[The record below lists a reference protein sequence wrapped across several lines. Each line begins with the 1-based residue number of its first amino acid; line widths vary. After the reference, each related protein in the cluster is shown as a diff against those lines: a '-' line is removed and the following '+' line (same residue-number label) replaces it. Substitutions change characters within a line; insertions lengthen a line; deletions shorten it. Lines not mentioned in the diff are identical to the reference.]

1 LTHYRSWSGRSFAW
15 RIQSPAVDLLS
26 DAFRAIRLVGALY
39 FDVSATAPWIAETP
53 AAATLRARTMR
64 EFEHVIS
71 IHIVLAGAAW
81 AQLADQSQPAIGIAA
96 GDTVIFGHGDAHFMS
111 SEPDA
116 RPLSKSTP
124 GSPRV
129 DEALPF
135 ALSEARSGDVRA
147 RFVSAYFGCNARPYN
162 PMLSALPRL
171 LHVRGSSCSNAV
183 TTELISAALA
193 ESRQPRAGGKTILS
207 RIGELMFLRAIRQY
221 VESSPGRSTG
231 WLAAL
236 RDHNVSAALNAV
248 HVNPAEPWT
257 LSALAREAGLSRSM
271 FAKRFRRVTG
281 MSAMQYLGNWR
292 LQLATSMLEQ
302 EGASV
307 TRIASYVG
315 YESDAAFNRAFK
327 KRLGVPPGTWRR
339 LKLGA

>member
-1 LTHYRSWSGRSFAW
+1 
-15 RIQSPAVDLLS
+15 
-26 DAFRAIRLVGALY
+26 
-39 FDVSATAPWIAETP
+39 
-53 AAATLRARTMR
+53 MR

-71 IHIVLAGAAW
+71 IHIMLEGGAW
-81 AQLADQSQPAIGIAA
+81 AQLSDQSQPAIGIAA
-96 GDTVIFGHGDAHFMS
+96 GDAVIFAQGDAHFMS
-111 SEPDA
+111 SAPDE
-116 RPLSKSTP
+116 RPLSKSTA
-124 GSPRV
+124 GNRRV
-129 DEALPF
+129 DKALPF
-135 ALSEARSGDVRA
+135 VLSEARSGEARG
-147 RFVSAYFGCNARPYN
+147 RFVSGYLGCHARPYN
-162 PMLSALPRL
+162 PILSALPRV
-171 LHVRGSSCSNAV
+171 LHVRDSNGSNAF
-183 TTELISAALA
+183 TTELIKAALA
-193 ESRQPRAGGKTILS
+193 ESWQPRAGGKTILS

-221 VESSPGRSTG
+221 VEGSPARSTG

-236 RDHNVSAALNAV
+236 RDHNVSAALHAV
-248 HVNPAEPWT
+248 HGNPAEPWT

-281 MSAMQYLGNWR
+281 MSAMRYLGNWR
-292 LQLATSMLEQ
+292 LQLATSMLEK

>member
-1 LTHYRSWSGRSFAW
+1 
-15 RIQSPAVDLLS
+15 VDLLS

-39 FDVSATAPWIAETP
+39 FDVSATAPWVAETP

-71 IHIVLAGAAW
+71 IHIVLEGGAW
-81 AQLADQSQPAIGIAA
+81 AQLSDLSQPAIAIAA
-96 GDTVIFGHGDAHFMS
+96 GDTVIFGQGDAHFMS

-116 RPLSKSTP
+116 RLLSKSAP
-124 GSPRV
+124 GNRR

-135 ALSEARSGDVRA
+135 ALSEARSGDVGA
-147 RFVSAYFGCNARPYN
+147 RFVSGYFGCNARPYN
-162 PMLSALPRL
+162 PMLSALPRV
-171 LHVRGSSCSNAV
+171 LHVRGSNFSNV
-183 TTELISAALA
+183 LTTELINAALA

-221 VESSPGRSTG
+221 VESSPARSTG

-236 RDHNVSAALNAV
+236 RDHNVSAALQAV